1 MSLTCRTYLYLD
13 QQAARFERNAEL
25 AAEPAD
31 RMRLGRIA
39 AVFEKLTTVVN
50 RIAEL
55 GEAWCLTSAKSA
67 QEAGR

>member
-1 MSLTCRTYLYLD
+1 MSLTARVYLYLD
-13 QQAARFERNAEL
+13 EQAARFERDAEL

-31 RMRLGRIA
+31 RVRLGRIA

-55 GEAWCLTSAKSA
+55 RES
-67 QEAGR
+67 

>member
-1 MSLTCRTYLYLD
+1 MSLTCRTYLFLD
-13 QQAARFERNAEL
+13 EQAARFERDAEL

-39 AVFEKLTTVVN
+39 AVFEKLTTIVD

-55 GEAWCLTSAKSA
+55 REA
-67 QEAGR
+67 

>member
-1 MSLTCRTYLYLD
+1 MSMTCRIYLYLD

-31 RMRLGRIA
+31 RMRLARVA
-39 AVFEKLTTVVN
+39 AVFEKLTTIVN

-55 GEAWCLTSAKSA
+55 REA
-67 QEAGR
+67 

>member
-13 QQAARFERNAEL
+13 EQAARFERDAEL

-31 RMRLGRIA
+31 RMRLARVA
-39 AVFEKLTTVVN
+39 AVFEKLATIVD

-55 GEAWCLTSAKSA
+55 REP
-67 QEAGR
+67 

>member
-1 MSLTCRTYLYLD
+1 MSLTARTYLYLD
-13 QQAARFERNAEL
+13 QQAARFERDAEL

-31 RMRLGRIA
+31 RMRLDRIA

-55 GEAWCLTSAKSA
+55 RES
-67 QEAGR
+67 

>member
-1 MSLTCRTYLYLD
+1 MSPTCRTYLYLD
-13 QQAARFERNAEL
+13 EQAARFERDAEL

-39 AVFEKLTTVVN
+39 VVFEKLTTIVN

-55 GEAWCLTSAKSA
+55 GSRNA
-67 QEAGR
+67 

>member
-1 MSLTCRTYLYLD
+1 MSLTCRTYLFLD
-13 QQAARFERNAEL
+13 EQAARFERDAEL

-39 AVFEKLTTVVN
+39 AAFEKLTTIVN

-55 GEAWCLTSAKSA
+55 GS
-67 QEAGR
+67 RNV